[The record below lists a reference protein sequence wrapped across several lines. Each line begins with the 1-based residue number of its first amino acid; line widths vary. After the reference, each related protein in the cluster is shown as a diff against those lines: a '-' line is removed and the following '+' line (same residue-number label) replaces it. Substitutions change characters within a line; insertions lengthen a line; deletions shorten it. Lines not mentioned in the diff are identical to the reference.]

1 MASFHRQADPQAK
14 GTTQR
19 VANPE
24 PDRQACVAPSLPK
37 QPVIPDHAMALIPI
51 AAVAFDMSPVHEVTM
66 LGLLAAF
73 AGVVVAM
80 VGAAVRARRAKRD

>member
-1 MASFHRQADPQAK
+1 MASFHQQADPQAK
-14 GTTQR
+14 GTTR
-19 VANPE
+19 SVAAQE
-24 PDRQACVAPSLPK
+24 PDRHACVAPSLPK
-37 QPVIPDHAMALIPI
+37 QPVIPDQAMALIPI
-51 AAVAFDMSPVHEVTM
+51 AAVALDMSPVHEVTM

>member
-1 MASFHRQADPQAK
+1 MAP
-14 GTTQR
+14 
-19 VANPE
+19 
-24 PDRQACVAPSLPK
+24 
-37 QPVIPDHAMALIPI
+37 IPL
-51 AAVAFDMSPVHEVTM
+51 AAVAFDMSPVHEVTT